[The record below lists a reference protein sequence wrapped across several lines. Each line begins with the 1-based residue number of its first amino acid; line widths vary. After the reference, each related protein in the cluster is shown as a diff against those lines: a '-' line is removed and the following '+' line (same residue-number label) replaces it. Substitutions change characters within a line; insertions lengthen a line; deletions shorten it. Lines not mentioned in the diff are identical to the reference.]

1 MILGF
6 LLKRLVGIVGKP
18 NVGKSTFFTAA
29 TMISVP
35 VAAYPFTTI
44 KPNHG
49 VGYVRVK
56 CVCREIGVKD
66 DPVNST
72 CINGTR
78 MIPIE
83 LIDCAGLVP
92 DAWKGKGLGN
102 KFLDEI
108 MTADALIHVVDASGA
123 TDVEGKICPTGTHDP
138 MKDIKFLDRELDMW
152 MLKILKRDWDKL
164 LRKGKIGIDELIDSI
179 ADRLSGLAIRRSL
192 IENEVRKLRLM
203 PENISSWSE
212 ENLITLIHNIRTSS
226 KPIIIAANKIDVSGS
241 MDNVSRIEKSGHVTI
256 PCSAEAELALRRSRE
271 KNLTNYEPGNDKFN
285 ILNKE
290 KLNLEQLQGLQK
302 ISDEILLKIGS
313 TGIQNAI
320 NFAFFKL
327 LNMITVYPIENIETF
342 SDHKGRVLPDAYLI
356 PYGATAK
363 DLASMI
369 HTELGKGFLY
379 ATDARTKMR
388 VGDDYKL
395 KDNDLV
401 SITST
406 SKRG

>member
-1 MILGF
+1 
-6 LLKRLVGIVGKP
+6 LKRLVGIVGKP
-18 NVGKSTFFTAA
+18 NVGKSTFFTSS

-49 VGYVRVK
+49 VGYVRVRCICK
-56 CVCREIGVKD
+56 EIGVKD
-66 DPVNST
+66 EPVNST
-72 CINGTR
+72 CINGIR

-123 TDVEGKICPTGTHDP
+123 TDIEGKICPVGTHDP
-138 MKDIKFLDRELDMW
+138 LKDIQFLDRELDMW
-152 MLKILKRDWDKL
+152 MLRILKRDWDKI
-164 LRKGKIGIDELIDSI
+164 LRKGKLGIDELIDSV
-179 ADRLSGLAIRRSL
+179 ADRLSGLAISRSS
-192 IENEVRKLRLM
+192 IENEVKKMRLK
-203 PENISSWSE
+203 PENINSWSE
-212 ENLITLIHNIRTSS
+212 EDLITLVHNIRMTS
-226 KPIIIAANKIDVSGS
+226 KPMIIAANKIDVSEG
-241 MDNVSRIEKSGHVTI
+241 MNNISRIEKSGYVTI
-256 PCSAEAELALRRSRE
+256 PCSAEAELALRRSRQ

-285 ILNKE
+285 ILDKE
-290 KLNLEQLQGLQK
+290 KLNPEQLQGLQK

-313 TGIQNAI
+313 TGIQNTI

-327 LNMITVYPIENIETF
+327 LNMITVYPVENVENF

-388 VGDDYKL
+388 VGDGYKL
-395 KDNDLV
+395 KDNDV
-401 SITST
+401 ISIIST